1 MFNRFPFRFNIYI
14 RIEKVLK
21 TIQFKDLLSLILMKC
36 AEVLKVLKITRPT
49 LSSYVKLGKIK
60 VTKRGNGYYD
70 YDDESVYIFLGQ
82 PIPNFNRI
90 NIIYCRVSTY
100 KQQNDL
106 ANQVL
111 QVIDYCNSNNFVYNK
126 VYQETASGID
136 FDRPE
141 FSKLINDVINKK
153 IDTIYITYK
162 DRLSRLSF
170 LTLESMFKQFG
181 TKIFI
186 INNKINNNK
195 LIEDDLF
202 EELISIIHLFST
214 KIYSSRRKKIIDECK
229 LKLDL
234 DC

>member
-1 MFNRFPFRFNIYI
+1 
-14 RIEKVLK
+14 
-21 TIQFKDLLSLILMKC
+21 MKC

>member
-1 MFNRFPFRFNIYI
+1 
-14 RIEKVLK
+14 
-21 TIQFKDLLSLILMKC
+21 MKS
-36 AEVLKVLKITRPT
+36 AEVLKLLKITRPT
-49 LSSYVKLGKIK
+49 LTNYVKLGKIK
-60 VTKRGNGYYD
+60 VTKLGNGYYD
-70 YDDESVYIFLGQ
+70 YNDESIYSFLGQ

-100 KQQNDL
+100 KQKNDL

-111 QVIDYCNSNNFVYNK
+111 QVIDYCNSNNFIYNK

-181 TKIFI
+181 TKIII
-186 INNKINNNK
+186 INNKINDNK

>member
-1 MFNRFPFRFNIYI
+1 
-14 RIEKVLK
+14 
-21 TIQFKDLLSLILMKC
+21 MKC
-36 AEVLKVLKITRPT
+36 AEVLKLLKITRPT

-60 VTKRGNGYYD
+60 VTKLGNGYYD
-70 YDDESVYIFLGQ
+70 YDDESIYSFLGQ
-82 PIPNFNRI
+82 HIPNFNRI

-100 KQQNDL
+100 KQKNDL

-111 QVIDYCNSNNFVYNK
+111 QVIDYCNSNNFIYNK

-181 TKIFI
+181 TKIII
-186 INNKINNNK
+186 INNKINDNK

>member
-1 MFNRFPFRFNIYI
+1 
-14 RIEKVLK
+14 
-21 TIQFKDLLSLILMKC
+21 MKC
-36 AEVLKVLKITRPT
+36 AEVLKLLKITRPT

-60 VTKRGNGYYD
+60 VTKLGNGYYD
-70 YDDESVYIFLGQ
+70 YDDDSIYTFLGQ

-100 KQQNDL
+100 KQKNDL

-111 QVIDYCNSNNFVYNK
+111 QVIDYCNSNNFIYNK

-153 IDTIYITYK
+153 IDTIFITYK

-181 TKIFI
+181 TKIVI
-186 INNKINNNK
+186 INDKLNDNKY
-195 LIEDDLF
+195 IEDDLF

-234 DC
+234 NLDC